1 MTSMVT
7 KAKQA
12 KEKQQILKE
21 NCNSGIYHSS
31 KPI

>member
-21 NCNSGIYHSS
+21 NCYSDIYHGG
-31 KPI
+31 I